1 MWIQEDKKAHLTPL
15 MNDTMADQSEDEAQ
29 RNEEQP
35 EVSSVPPTPAPQT
48 PPPQQQH
55 TDPASPT
62 VATTPEPAP
71 VPVACANKE
80 LRKSSEAE
88 QEYDV
93 GLSVFMC
100 YFWLDALYLYIF
112 FKTKLITIG

>member
-1 MWIQEDKKAHLTPL
+1 MFVFFFLTIQEEKKAHLTPL
-15 MNDTMADQSEDEAQ
+15 MNDTMADQSEDDAQ

-35 EVSSVPPTPAPQT
+35 MISSVPPTPAPQT

-71 VPVACANKE
+71 VPVACGNKG
-80 LRKSSEAE
+80 LRKPAEAE

-93 GLSVFMC
+93 CLGAF
-100 YFWLDALYLYIF
+100 LY
-112 FKTKLITIG
+112 

>member
-1 MWIQEDKKAHLTPL
+1 MFVNTQCLCFFFPVELVHILLQIQEEKKAHRTPL
-15 MNDTMADQSEDEAQ
+15 MNDTMADQSEDDAQ

-35 EVSSVPPTPAPQT
+35 AVSSVPTTPGT

-62 VATTPEPAP
+62 VATTPEPAS
-71 VPVACANKE
+71 VPVACGNKE
-80 LRKSSEAE
+80 LRKSAEAE

-93 GLSVFMC
+93 RLS
-100 YFWLDALYLYIF
+100 
-112 FKTKLITIG
+112 